1 MSVNLDQELMRAHLD
16 LFRAMKHEMKPSSS
30 ITNLT
35 LAQLNA
41 LIFLGDRRD
50 AHVSDVANYFG
61 IAIPTATV
69 LLDRL
74 TSLGLVQRVPDKTDR
89 RVIGVVL
96 TKKGEKLL
104 SKAMKEKEKNKPKE
118 TYTVKRQALKE
129 TATFSGEVDADEKVK
144 LKFQTAG
151 RLAWVGVKEGDIVK
165 PYQGIASL

>member
-35 LAQLNA
+35 LVQLNA

-61 IAIPTATV
+61 IALPTATF

-74 TSLGLVQRVPDKTDR
+74 TSLGLVHRVQPVKKNCSGRDSYSKI
-89 RVIGVVL
+89 IGNIRNVC
-96 TKKGEKLL
+96 
-104 SKAMKEKEKNKPKE
+104 
-118 TYTVKRQALKE
+118 
-129 TATFSGEVDADEKVK
+129 
-144 LKFQTAG
+144 
-151 RLAWVGVKEGDIVK
+151 
-165 PYQGIASL
+165 

>member
-1 MSVNLDQELMRAHLD
+1 MKTNLDQELMRAHLD

-35 LAQLNA
+35 LVQLNA
-41 LIFLGDRRD
+41 LIFLGDNKD
-50 AHVSDVANYFG
+50 AHVSDVASYFG

-96 TKKGEKLL
+96 TKKGSKLL
-104 SKAMKEKEKNKPKE
+104 SRAMKERESMFKKVFARLSTKDKNDFLRIMKHIS
-118 TYTVKRQALKE
+118 RN
-129 TATFSGEVDADEKVK
+129 
-144 LKFQTAG
+144 
-151 RLAWVGVKEGDIVK
+151 
-165 PYQGIASL
+165 

>member
-35 LAQLNA
+35 LVQLNA

-104 SKAMKEKEKNKPKE
+104 SKAMKERENMFKKVFAKLSTKDKNDFL
-118 TYTVKRQALKE
+118 RIM
-129 TATFSGEVDADEKVK
+129 
-144 LKFQTAG
+144 
-151 RLAWVGVKEGDIVK
+151 RH
-165 PYQGIASL
+165 IAQN